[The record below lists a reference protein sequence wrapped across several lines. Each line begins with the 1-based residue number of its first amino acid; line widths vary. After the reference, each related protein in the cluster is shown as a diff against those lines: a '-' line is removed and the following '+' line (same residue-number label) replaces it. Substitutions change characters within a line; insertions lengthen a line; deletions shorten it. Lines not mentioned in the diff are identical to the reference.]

1 MNEKNPKGAGA
12 KPTVWKHGGV
22 GKITTIN
29 VPKIS
34 KQLIHKIAIVIDH
47 EVINNSSYSKK
58 AVLTKIER
66 FTSII
71 NILFIKSTKILKN
84 Y

>member
-47 EVINNSSYSKK
+47 EVINNSSYDKK
-58 AVLTKIER
+58 AVLTKIE
-66 FTSII
+66 
-71 NILFIKSTKILKN
+71 NLLP
-84 Y
+84 